1 MLASKYFD
9 LKILRMEGGRMFP
22 VDVNTQ
28 NLLAQE
34 RVERLRLDGR
44 PGPRKQRPARPERPV
59 PRLRP
64 APNRFA
70 V

>member
-1 MLASKYFD
+1 
-9 LKILRMEGGRMFP
+9 MFP
-22 VDVNTQ
+22 VDVHTQ
-28 NLLAQE
+28 NLIHRD
-34 RVERLRLDGR
+34 RVERLRLDAR
-44 PGPRKQRPARPERPV
+44 PGPRKERPARPERPV

>member
-1 MLASKYFD
+1 
-9 LKILRMEGGRMFP
+9 MFP
-22 VDVNTQ
+22 LDAQTH

-34 RVERLRLDGR
+34 RVERLRLDAR
-44 PGPRKQRPARPERPV
+44 PRPRKQRSTRPERHV

-64 APNRFA
+64 APNRYA

>member
-1 MLASKYFD
+1 
-9 LKILRMEGGRMFP
+9 MFP
-22 VDVNTQ
+22 VDVHTQ
-28 NLLAQE
+28 NLLHQE

-70 V
+70 L

>member
-1 MLASKYFD
+1 MLASKCFD
-9 LKILRMEGGRMFP
+9 IKILRMEGGRMFP
-22 VDVNTQ
+22 VDVHTQ
-28 NLLAQE
+28 NLIHRD

-44 PGPRKQRPARPERPV
+44 PGLKKQRPVRPERPV

>member
-1 MLASKYFD
+1 
-9 LKILRMEGGRMFP
+9 MFP
-22 VDVNTQ
+22 LDVHTQ
-28 NLLAQE
+28 NLIHRD

-64 APNRFA
+64 APNRLA
-70 V
+70 L

>member
-1 MLASKYFD
+1 
-9 LKILRMEGGRMFP
+9 MFP
-22 VDVNTQ
+22 VDVHTQ
-28 NLLAQE
+28 NLIHRD

-44 PGPRKQRPARPERPV
+44 PGPRKRPARPERPV

-64 APNRFA
+64 APNRYA